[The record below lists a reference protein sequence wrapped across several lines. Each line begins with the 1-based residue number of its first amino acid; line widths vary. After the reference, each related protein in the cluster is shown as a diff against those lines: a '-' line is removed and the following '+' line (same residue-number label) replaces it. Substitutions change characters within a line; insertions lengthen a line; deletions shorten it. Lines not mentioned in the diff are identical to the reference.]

1 MPKTAAKRRS
11 DAVPSRPNDAAVTIG
26 GLARAADVGVETIRY
41 YQRRHLL
48 AVPHSG
54 AGVRRYPPA
63 MIDRIRFIK
72 RSQSLGFTLNEIR
85 ELMRLEQ
92 GGSRNAIRKIA
103 GERLTNIREKI
114 VTLERMERVL
124 SELLC
129 ECEHTATAA
138 PCPIIA
144 ALNTDQ

>member
-11 DAVPSRPNDAAVTIG
+11 DAVRSRPDGAAVTIG
-26 GLARAADVGVETIRY
+26 GLARAAEVGVETIRY

-72 RSQSLGFTLNEIR
+72 RSQNLGFTLDEIR
-85 ELMRLEQ
+85 ELMQLEQ
-92 GGSRNAIRKIA
+92 GGSRSAIRKIA
-103 GERLTNIREKI
+103 GERLTSIREKI
-114 VTLERMERVL
+114 DALEQMERVL

-129 ECEHTATAA
+129 KCEHTATAA